1 MAESAELTRLKLDLD
16 ATRKGEEAVYDH
28 TYEQVV
34 GSTELTRLKLDID
47 TTREGEEAVQDHTY

>member
-1 MAESAELTRLKLDLD
+1 MCEVAL
-16 ATRKGEEAVYDH
+16 YDH